1 MCPVPRVLLATH
13 LALQIRRS
21 IFACSSALHL
31 LLPLL
36 SLSLAFSLV
45 ATAAAAVVAAAICVA
60 HVARRGAKFSGKD
73 KARRAGKQA
82 PSLAVQ
88 AKRIRHSFRF
98 VLCLGSF

>member
-1 MCPVPRVLLATH
+1 MQQRAALASPSLL
-13 LALQIRRS
+13 S
-21 IFACSSALHL
+21 
-31 LLPLL
+31 
-36 SLSLAFSLV
+36 SLSLA
-45 ATAAAAVVAAAICVA
+45 ATTAAAVVAAAICVA

-73 KARRAGKQA
+73 KARRGKQA